1 MSTISWEWLQK
12 LNTSLYIPNV
22 CGVGVVTIVVPLLVD
37 EHALANASGIQMG
50 ARQQLF
56 RIHTE
61 LFDAHVLVLVQ
72 ASNNEQTI

>member
-1 MSTISWEWLQK
+1 M
-12 LNTSLYIPNV
+12 
-22 CGVGVVTIVVPLLVD
+22 TIVVTLLVD
-37 EHALANASGIQMG
+37 EHALANATGIQMG

-56 RIHTE
+56 KIHTE